1 MNFARCSLTLRNFAK
16 FLLSFVLRN
25 FITIVEGG
33 CLLVSFVPTRLC
45 VCLLVSCVPTPGQ
58 TQSIYPNHW
67 PDIGPLIALIVFH
80 RHVIILEHSN
90 QWGTVKLS
98 KLISICDVYCMYS
111 IYWIKENKFADSC
124 WLQIVKDKYGLA
136 IMDDVIYPK
145 TNYMKSKVVDCIDF
159 VTMTKK

>member
-1 MNFARCSLTLRNFAK
+1 
-16 FLLSFVLRN
+16 
-25 FITIVEGG
+25 
-33 CLLVSFVPTRLC
+33 
-45 VCLLVSCVPTPGQ
+45 
-58 TQSIYPNHW
+58 
-67 PDIGPLIALIVFH
+67 
-80 RHVIILEHSN
+80 
-90 QWGTVKLS
+90 
-98 KLISICDVYCMYS
+98 MYS